1 MRNAGCGVR
10 NEIRGEDRDRM
21 QDTTIRKKLMA
32 VYRALFKAYGAQH
45 WWPAETP
52 FEVMVGAV
60 LTQNTAWSN
69 VEKAV
74 ANLKQGRLL
83 TPAGLDRAPESRLA
97 ALIRPSGYY
106 NVKAKRLKNLAGFIR
121 DRCSGS
127 LRKMFS
133 RDPGELR
140 RGLLSVNGIG
150 PETADSILLYAAN
163 MPFFVVDA
171 YTKRVFS
178 RHAFIAPDEDY
189 DDVRDLFMDNLP
201 ADTRLYNEF
210 HALIV
215 RAGKEHCRKKIPL
228 CNSCPLAPFL
238 PSSRRRE

>member
-1 MRNAGCGVR
+1 
-10 NEIRGEDRDRM
+10 
-21 QDTTIRKKLMA
+21 MA
-32 VYRALFKAYGAQH
+32 VYRALFKACGAQH
-45 WWPAETP
+45 WWPAKTP

-69 VEKAV
+69 VEKAL
-74 ANLKQGRLL
+74 ANLKHGRLL

-97 ALIRPSGYY
+97 AFIRPSGYY
-106 NVKAKRLKNLAGFIR
+106 NIKAKRLKNLVGFIR
-121 DRCSGS
+121 DRYSGS

-133 RDPGELR
+133 RDPDELR

-178 RHAFIAPDEDY
+178 RHAFIAPDADY
-189 DDVRDLFMDNLP
+189 DDVRTLFMDNLP

-215 RAGKEHCRKKIPL
+215 RVGKEHCRKKIPQ
-228 CNSCPLAPFL
+228 CKSCPLAPFL
-238 PSSRRRE
+238 PSSRRRGPAEMRT